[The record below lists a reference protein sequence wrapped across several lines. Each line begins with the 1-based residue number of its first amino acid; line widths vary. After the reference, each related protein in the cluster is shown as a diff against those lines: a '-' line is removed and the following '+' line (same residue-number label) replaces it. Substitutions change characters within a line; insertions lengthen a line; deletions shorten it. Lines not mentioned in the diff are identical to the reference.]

1 MMRARAEHGFTLVEL
16 LVTMTITVI
25 VFGATLS
32 VLDVFGRDNRYQQ
45 LRSENQ
51 DSARTALDRLAR
63 QLRNVSAPTTG
74 SAGAL
79 EQAEPF
85 SIVFQTIDASGEAA
99 GENATS
105 AMRVRYC
112 LDDSKPTEEILWTQV
127 QKWKTKEAPAIP
139 STSQCP
145 AAVAAGGWEANTRLV
160 EHVTNKIGGNEK
172 RPVFIYPAS
181 SVAQITALEVNLFL
195 NIAPGQTR
203 PGETQLTSGVAL
215 RNANRPPTANFTIT
229 KINEH
234 VKLNASESLNPDGLA
249 LNYKWWKDGT
259 LIATSSQVYE
269 TPEKETK
276 GKHSYKLR
284 IEDPSGL
291 ASETERSVEI
301 P

>member
-1 MMRARAEHGFTLVEL
+1 MMHARAEQGFTLVEL
-16 LVTMTITVI
+16 LVTMVITVI

-32 VLDVFGRDNRYQQ
+32 LLDVFQRDNRYQQ
-45 LRSENQ
+45 LRNENQ
-51 DSARTALDRLAR
+51 DSARTAMDRLAR

-79 EQAEPF
+79 EQAEPY
-85 SIVFQTIDASGEAA
+85 SIVFQTVDASGAA
-99 GENATS
+99 PGENATG

-139 STSQCP
+139 STTTCP
-145 AAVAAGGWEANTRLV
+145 TAVAAGGWEANTRLV
-160 EHVTNKIGGNEK
+160 EHVTNKIGGSQT
-172 RPVFIYPAS
+172 RPVFTYPAG
-181 SVAQITALEVNLFL
+181 SVAQISALEVSLFL
-195 NIAPGQTR
+195 NLTPGQTR

-215 RNANRPPTANFTIT
+215 RNSNRPPTANFTIT

-249 LNYKWWKDGT
+249 LAYKWWKDGT
-259 LIATSSQVYE
+259 VIGSTSQVYE

-276 GKHSYKLR
+276 GKHTYKLK

-291 ASETERSVEI
+291 SSETERSVEI